1 MQRRAVVI
9 ASRLLRDG
17 IIKVTTRLPW
27 LLLVAATAMA
37 QDSTG
42 ASNLA
47 LPTDN
52 HGLFSGGGAEF
63 YQYIIRDFQGVKT
76 TPWEGGQYGFV
87 RNPVDTAAGRFY
99 TRFHE
104 GIDIRPVHRD
114 ANGEP
119 LDQVRAIADGKVVH
133 VNLVPGYSNY
143 GKYVV
148 VEHHWN
154 GSDYYS
160 LYGHLA
166 STAVTP
172 GARVERGAV
181 LGILGYTGDGL
192 DRARAHVH
200 LELNLLLSRHFGGWH
215 SATFKDEP
223 NRHGIYNGINLTGI
237 DIAALYLALR
247 KQPSLTIPEFLARED
262 VAYKVLLP
270 PSKSFDLPQRYPWM
284 IKGAADTAPRAW
296 EVSFTKSGIPVRI
309 APSDKPVAAPELSYF
324 KKSAANYAY
333 VTRGAL
339 TGAGNRATL
348 TDSARRLMQLLI
360 FPQ

>member
-1 MQRRAVVI
+1 MFQHSVIKATRR
-9 ASRLLRDG
+9 R
-17 IIKVTTRLPW
+17 PW

-42 ASNLA
+42 LNLA

-52 HGLFSGGGAEF
+52 SALFSGGGAEF
-63 YQYIIRDFQGVKT
+63 YQYIIRDFKGVKT
-76 TPWEGGQYGFV
+76 TPWQGGQYGFV
-87 RNPVDTAAGRFY
+87 RNPVDTAAGRMY

-104 GIDIRPVHRD
+104 GIDIRPVRRD

-119 LDQVRAIADGKVVH
+119 LDQVRAIAEGKVVH

-148 VEHHWN
+148 VEHRW
-154 GSDYYS
+154 GGADYYS

-192 DRARAHVH
+192 GRARAHVH
-200 LELNLLLSRHFGGWH
+200 LELNLLLSRQFAGWH
-215 SATFKDEP
+215 SATSKNDP
-223 NRHGIYNGINLTGI
+223 NRHGIYNGINLTGMNV
-237 DIAALYLALR
+237 AALYLALR
-247 KQPSLTIPEFLARED
+247 KQPSLTIPEFLGREE

-284 IKGAADTAPRAW
+284 LKGAPDAAPAAW
-296 EVSFTKSGIPVRI
+296 EVSFTKSGIPVKI
-309 APSDKPVAAPELSYF
+309 APSDKPVNAPQVSYF
-324 KKSAANYAY
+324 KKSGANYAY

-339 TGAGNRATL
+339 TGSGNRATL
-348 TDSARRLMQLLI
+348 SDSGRRLMHLLI
-360 FPQ
+360 FPP